1 MLYLANPCKIL
12 NVFVQD
18 KCTCNLHIIQH
29 RVSGFLSTKYR
40 YLVYKNE
47 CTFGLTCLVVTSMLV
62 MGAPLWSLMT
72 RTVIPVVGLL
82 TAISPS
88 LPPDIIILPVNEE
101 FQYLNKN
108 TIININIKISEPS
121 FSIQLKLDPLIPLHM
136 IAIHEH
142 RLQY

>member
-1 MLYLANPCKIL
+1 MTNPCKIL

-18 KCTCNLHIIQH
+18 KCKCNLQIIQH

-47 CTFGLTCLVVTSMLV
+47 CTFGLTCLVVTSILV

-101 FQYLNKN
+101 YLEWKYSYQHQYH
-108 TIININIKISEPS
+108 ISKPS
-121 FSIQLKLDPLIPLHM
+121 FSIQLKLDPLICSHM
-136 IAIHEH
+136 ITIHEH
-142 RLQY
+142 RRQY

>member
-18 KCTCNLHIIQH
+18 KCTCNLQIIQQT
-29 RVSGFLSTKYR
+29 VSGFLSTKYR

-101 FQYLNKN
+101 YL
-108 TIININIKISEPS
+108 E
-121 FSIQLKLDPLIPLHM
+121 
-136 IAIHEH
+136 
-142 RLQY
+142 

>member
-18 KCTCNLHIIQH
+18 KCTCNLQIIQH
-29 RVSGFLSTKYR
+29 RVSEFLSTKYQ

-47 CTFGLTCLVVTSMLV
+47 CTFGLTCLVVTSILV

-101 FQYLNKN
+101 YLNEN
-108 TIININIKISEPS
+108 TVININIKISKPS
-121 FSIQLKLDPLIPLHM
+121 FSIQLKLDPLICSHM
-136 IAIHEH
+136 ITIHEH
-142 RLQY
+142 RRQY

>member
-18 KCTCNLHIIQH
+18 KCTCNLQIIQH
-29 RVSGFLSTKYR
+29 RVSVFLSTKYQ

-88 LPPDIIILPVNEE
+88 LPPDIIILPVN
-101 FQYLNKN
+101 
-108 TIININIKISEPS
+108 TVININIKISKPS
-121 FSIQLKLDPLIPLHM
+121 FSIQLKLDPLICSHM
-136 IAIHEH
+136 ITIHEH
-142 RLQY
+142 RRQY

>member
-18 KCTCNLHIIQH
+18 KCTCNLQIIQH
-29 RVSGFLSTKYR
+29 RVSGFLSTNYR

-101 FQYLNKN
+101 YLEWKYSYQYQYQDIK
-108 TIININIKISEPS
+108 TIFFNPVKIRS
-121 FSIQLKLDPLIPLHM
+121 FDLLTYDHYTW
-136 IAIHEH
+136 A
-142 RLQY
+142 

>member
-12 NVFVQD
+12 NVFVQV
-18 KCTCNLHIIQH
+18 KCTCNLQIIQH

-101 FQYLNKN
+101 YL
-108 TIININIKISEPS
+108 E
-121 FSIQLKLDPLIPLHM
+121 
-136 IAIHEH
+136 
-142 RLQY
+142 

>member
-1 MLYLANPCKIL
+1 MTNPCKIL
-12 NVFVQD
+12 NVSVQD
-18 KCTCNLHIIQH
+18 KCKCNLQIIQH
-29 RVSGFLSTKYR
+29 WVSEFLSTKYQ

-47 CTFGLTCLVVTSMLV
+47 CTFGLTCLVVTSILV

-101 FQYLNKN
+101 YLEWKYSYQHQDIK
-108 TIININIKISEPS
+108 TIFFNPVKIRS
-121 FSIQLKLDPLIPLHM
+121 FDLLTYDYYTW
-136 IAIHEH
+136 A
-142 RLQY
+142 

>member
-18 KCTCNLHIIQH
+18 KCTCNLQIIQH

-47 CTFGLTCLVVTSMLV
+47 CSFGLTCLVVTSMLV

-101 FQYLNKN
+101 YLEWKYSYQHQYQDIK
-108 TIININIKISEPS
+108 TIFFNPVKIRS
-121 FSIQLKLDPLIPLHM
+121 FDLLTYDHYTW
-136 IAIHEH
+136 A
-142 RLQY
+142 